1 MLNTIKRNTTTM
13 AIKKAFLGASFILIS
28 LIAAIYPLII
38 VPVFIISVCVM
49 LMDIPLSRLT
59 HFLFYVILVSA
70 ILGPYL
76 SIPGLGGLFLFRIAL
91 LLHFSFFLFEKKDW
105 SEFSLLKIPLMGFAL
120 WILVATLTLIWSGD
134 LSLSMRAI
142 YFQLESFYVIFLC
155 VYYVRSIAD
164 IRKMFMWIMPPFIL
178 SVGVGCYE
186 MLTGKHLWYSS
197 LKESGY
203 LDYRPTGFL
212 TNTNDFSSYLSIYF
226 PVFIYLVLQ
235 KKTMWRTLIAL
246 SSAIVLFLLVI
257 ATESRTG
264 LLAFLM
270 TVVFMVWK
278 LYSKQIASFI
288 MFVGGCLGG
297 IYFLTMK
304 FFETQEFSYF
314 FGKQTSTD
322 QRLFIYETVLNVAKE
337 SHFLGVGIGVI
348 PKFVFEALYGT
359 VNIPTDLQQ
368 TMSAHN
374 FWLATLADVGIIGL
388 GCFALFFGWLSFQAI
403 KLFLTE
409 KGMLAGLPLCI
420 IIAFIAISIGSSS
433 IFEMRVVW
441 LGIGL
446 ALAIIHLNLKE
457 KEGNL

>member
-1 MLNTIKRNTTTM
+1 M
-13 AIKKAFLGASFILIS
+13 AIKKPFLGALFALIS
-28 LIAAIYPLII
+28 FAAAIYPLII
-38 VPVFIISVCVM
+38 IPVLVISACIL
-49 LMDIPLSRLT
+49 LMDIPLRRLAK
-59 HFLFYVILVSA
+59 FLFYIILVSA

-91 LLHFSFFLFEKKDW
+91 LLHFFLFLFEKKDW
-105 SEFSLLKIPLMGFAL
+105 SKFSLLKIPLLGFAL
-120 WILVATLTLIWSGD
+120 WILVAILTLIWSQD
-134 LSLSMRAI
+134 IRLSLRAI

-155 VYYVRSIAD
+155 VYYIQSTAD
-164 IRKMFMWIMPPFIL
+164 VRKMFMWIMPPFIL
-178 SVGVGCYE
+178 SVSVGAYE
-186 MLTGKHLWYSS
+186 MITGKHLWYSS

-226 PVFIYLVLQ
+226 PLFIYLLLQ
-235 KKTMWRTLIAL
+235 KKTIGRTLIAL
-246 SSAIVLFLLVI
+246 SSTAVLLLLVI

-264 LLAFLM
+264 LLAFVITIILM
-270 TVVFMVWK
+270 IWK
-278 LYSKQIASFI
+278 LYSKPVASCISFI
-288 MFVGGCLGG
+288 GVCLGG
-297 IYFLTMK
+297 IYFLIMK
-304 FFETQEFSYF
+304 LLIAQEFSYF
-314 FGKQTSTD
+314 IGKQTSTD
-322 QRLFIYETVLNVAKE
+322 QRLFIYETVLHVAKE
-337 SHFLGVGIGVI
+337 SHFLGVGIGVV

-403 KLFLTE
+403 KLFLEE
-409 KGMLAGLPLCI
+409 KGMLGGLPLCI

-446 ALAIIHLNLKE
+446 ALAIIHLNLKK
-457 KEGNL
+457 KEANV